1 MCNESC
7 ENCMKDAPHQ
17 YCCKLECGEHEF
29 CRGCFIMDNKSVEN
43 AKKKFIEELM
53 KKIGTEK
60 TPTVDEIIEYLEDK
74 ATFHPVGKM
83 RTECY
88 VNKEALRL
96 AAVYL
101 QDAYYER

>member
-1 MCNESC
+1 
-7 ENCMKDAPHQ
+7 
-17 YCCKLECGEHEF
+17 
-29 CRGCFIMDNKSVEN
+29 MDNKNVVNAQRKSV
-43 AKKKFIEELM
+43 EELM
-53 KKIGTEK
+53 KKIGTDK
-60 TPTVDEIIEYLEDK
+60 TPAVDEIIEYLEDK

-83 RTECY
+83 GTECY

>member
-1 MCNESC
+1 
-7 ENCMKDAPHQ
+7 
-17 YCCKLECGEHEF
+17 
-29 CRGCFIMDNKSVEN
+29 MDNVDIAQKRS
-43 AKKKFIEELM
+43 AEELM
-53 KKIGTEK
+53 KKIGTDK

-83 RTECY
+83 GTDCY

-101 QDAYYER
+101 QDAYYGAN

>member
-7 ENCMKDAPHQ
+7 ENCMKDAPNP

-29 CRGCFIMDNKSVEN
+29 CRGCVIMDNKNVES
-43 AKKKFIEELM
+43 AKKKSIEELM
-53 KKIGTEK
+53 KKIGTDK
-60 TPTVDEIIEYLEDK
+60 TSTVDEIIEYLEDK

-83 RTECY
+83 GTECY
-88 VNKEALRL
+88 VNKEVLRL